1 MDIQKNI
8 CIFAS
13 KTFKSNIMEQIVIIS
28 CMVIFILLC
37 CYWLVK
43 FILNCRKE
51 FKLEDKNNE
60 LVKEIEFFNE
70 KFKNLLITVGLDN
83 TTWGYY
89 SMNIIEEC
97 IKTAL
102 DIHPLWTAEEKN
114 KRYISYID
122 IINEKYVKFKNEI
135 INKIIPEIDYNLE
148 KLPKLLINF
157 PNFFVAESVGG
168 IKDSLYCHS
177 YNMEFDTSNLTF
189 SGIVFTNVNSNGSLR
204 YFNPKD
210 WGIRVMTEYEFN
222 KIFLPNI
229 LNDCGF
235 KDVRELKSYS
245 NHLKKEFKNFKE
257 KYE

>member
-1 MDIQKNI
+1 
-8 CIFAS
+8 
-13 KTFKSNIMEQIVIIS
+13 MEQIVIIS

-43 FILNCRKE
+43 FILNLRKK
-51 FKLEDKNNE
+51 FKLEEENSLLEKDIQFFRKKFRDLLLTLGVDETVWGCFHMN
-60 LVKEIEFFNE
+60 LIE
-70 KFKNLLITVGLDN
+70 KD
-83 TTWGYY
+83 
-89 SMNIIEEC
+89 IEN
-97 IKTAL
+97 AF
-102 DIHPLWTAEEKN
+102 DIHPLWSAEEKN
-114 KRYISYID
+114 EKYISYKNILD
-122 IINEKYVKFKNEI
+122 KKYEKFKNELI
-135 INKIIPEIDYNLE
+135 SEVLPEIDCNLE
-148 KLPKLLINF
+148 DWPKLKKSF
-157 PNFFVAESVGG
+157 PSFFVAESVGG

-204 YFNPKD
+204 YFNSKD

-235 KDVRELKSYS
+235 KDVRELKNYS
-245 NHLKKEFKNFKE
+245 NYLRKEFKNFKE

>member
-1 MDIQKNI
+1 MRRKQ
-8 CIFAS
+8 
-13 KTFKSNIMEQIVIIS
+13 FKSNIMEQIAIIS
-28 CMVIFILLC
+28 CIVIFILLC

-43 FILNCRKE
+43 FILSIRKE
-51 FKLEDKNNE
+51 FKLEEENNL
-60 LVKEIEFFNE
+60 LVKDIKYFKE
-70 KFKNLLITVGLDN
+70 KFKGLLYILGLDE
-83 TTWGYY
+83 TDWGYY
-89 SMNIIEEC
+89 CMHLVEKDIENEF
-97 IKTAL
+97 
-102 DIHPLWTAEEKN
+102 DIHPLWSEEEKN
-114 KRYISYID
+114 ERYISFIALLDGKY
-122 IINEKYVKFKNEI
+122 EKYKNEI

-235 KDVRELKSYS
+235 KDVRELKNYS
-245 NHLKKEFKNFKE
+245 NYLKKEFKNFKE

>member
-1 MDIQKNI
+1 
-8 CIFAS
+8 
-13 KTFKSNIMEQIVIIS
+13 MEQIVILS
-28 CMVIFILLC
+28 CAVIFILIC

-43 FILNCRKE
+43 FILNLRKE
-51 FKLEDKNNE
+51 VKLEGENSLLEKDIQFFRKQFRDILLTFGVDETDWGYFHMSLIEQDIKNALNINPLWSAEEINE
-60 LVKEIEFFNE
+60 KYISYKNILDEKYE
-70 KFKNLLITVGLDN
+70 KFKNELISEVL
-83 TTWGYY
+83 
-89 SMNIIEEC
+89 
-97 IKTAL
+97 
-102 DIHPLWTAEEKN
+102 
-114 KRYISYID
+114 
-122 IINEKYVKFKNEI
+122 
-135 INKIIPEIDYNLE
+135 PEIDYNLE

-204 YFNPKD
+204 YFNPKN

-229 LNDCGF
+229 LNDCDF
-235 KDVRELKSYS
+235 KDVRELKDYS
-245 NHLKKEFKNFKE
+245 NYLKKEFKNFKE

>member
-1 MDIQKNI
+1 MRRKQ
-8 CIFAS
+8 
-13 KTFKSNIMEQIVIIS
+13 FKSNIMEQIAIIS
-28 CMVIFILLC
+28 CIVIFILLC

-43 FILNCRKE
+43 FILSIRKE
-51 FKLEDKNNE
+51 FKLEEENNL
-60 LVKEIEFFNE
+60 LVKDIKYFKE
-70 KFKNLLITVGLDN
+70 KFKGLLYILGLDE
-83 TTWGYY
+83 TDWGYY
-89 SMNIIEEC
+89 CMHLVEKDIEN
-97 IKTAL
+97 AF
-102 DIHPLWTAEEKN
+102 DIHPLWSEEEKN
-114 KRYISYID
+114 ERYISFIALLDGKY
-122 IINEKYVKFKNEI
+122 EKYKNEI

-189 SGIVFTNVNSNGSLR
+189 SGIVYTNINSEGRLR
-204 YFNPKD
+204 YFNPKN

-229 LNDCGF
+229 LNGCDF
-235 KDVRELKSYS
+235 IDVREQKNYS
-245 NHLKKEFKNFKE
+245 NYLKKEFKKFKE